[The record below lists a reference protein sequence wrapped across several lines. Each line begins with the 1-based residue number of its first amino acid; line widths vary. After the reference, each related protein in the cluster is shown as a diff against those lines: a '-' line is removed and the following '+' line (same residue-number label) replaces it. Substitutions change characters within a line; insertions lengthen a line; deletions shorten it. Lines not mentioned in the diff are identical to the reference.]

1 MNIKLENIGI
11 IKNSNIQL
19 DGLTV
24 ITGQNNSGKTTVGKV
39 IYSLV
44 DAVSNLSAKA
54 ENDRLKYI
62 RKVLNKIQDDFD
74 IFRLTR
80 RVSFDNDESIFPRDS
95 AIYSLL
101 FDFHAT
107 PKGSVFPGEWN
118 NIEEFSHVLRDE
130 LMSYNVDLIDENSSF
145 FKYYNNLLLK
155 REDIDGVKARVK
167 NKIDIAV
174 SMLDKMF
181 VALNRDPA
189 LIDYAR
195 ESINQTL
202 RVEFSDQIQP
212 VVVDVEKSR
221 IEVSDNETIMFAFDI
236 TNNNLVNNGRPV
248 FSDAPYKK
256 AYFIDNPFVLDSMP
270 YRRINV
276 SQDLDNN
283 TILDSSRILPHEI
296 KLNSVLKRK
305 KATTVFE
312 ETVINHGLTEIKEK
326 IDEVLSG
333 EFEFNSD
340 GEFYVKDGKKLH
352 LTNLATGSKMFSILK
367 MLVDN
372 GEIDEN
378 TLLVLD
384 EPEAHLHPSWQNKF
398 AEIIVLLVK
407 YLNTGVLLT
416 SHSPNFVLAIDA
428 YMRKYEIIDKTNFYQ
443 TNHFDNGLVEYVNV
457 NDDLGQ
463 IYADFMR
470 YLSEVKALRDHY
482 FYSSRGDNYDE

>member
-62 RKVLNKIQDDFD
+62 GKVLSKIQDDFE
-74 IFRLTR
+74 IFRITR
-80 RVSFDNDESIFPRDS
+80 RLSGDNDESIFPRDS

-101 FDFHAT
+101 FDFHTT
-107 PKGSVFPGEWN
+107 PRGFVFPDEWS
-118 NIEEFSHVLRDE
+118 NIEVCSHALRDE
-130 LMSYNVDLIDENSSF
+130 LISFNVDLIDEDSSF
-145 FKYYNNLLLK
+145 FKYYNRFLLK
-155 REDIDGVKARVK
+155 RENIDGVKTKVK
-167 NKIDIAV
+167 NQIDKAV

-181 VALNRDPA
+181 ETLERDIE
-189 LIDYAR
+189 LIDYTR

-212 VVVDVEKSR
+212 VAVDVEKSR
-221 IEVSDNETIMFAFDI
+221 IEVSDNDTIMFAFDI
-236 TNNNLVNNGRPV
+236 NNNNLVNNGRPV
-248 FSDAPYKK
+248 FSDVTYKR

-270 YRRINV
+270 YRKMYV
-276 SQDLDNN
+276 SHDLDNS
-283 TILDSSRILPHEI
+283 TILDTSRILPHEI
-296 KLNSVLKRK
+296 KLNSVLKSR

-367 MLVDN
+367 MLVDK
-372 GEIDEN
+372 GEVDEN

-428 YMRKYEIIDKTNFYQ
+428 YMRKYDIIDKTNFYQ

-457 NDDLGQ
+457 NDDLGL
-463 IYADFMR
+463 IYDDFMQ
-470 YLSEVKALRDHY
+470 YLSEAKALRDHY
-482 FYSSRGDNYDE
+482 YYHLGEKHDD